1 MLDMNIMD
9 PCIYKQPKVLSWDD
23 YLKVE
28 AEATIDRNQLE
39 IIETPYARHYN
50 NLVGGS
56 RVPRTHLDVCVPK
69 KQAED
74 PQQAVW
80 LVYIHGGA
88 WRDPMIDR
96 KSFNTAL
103 ELLLKEDR
111 SHNIAGFVT
120 LDYRLS
126 PYPTHPTCP
135 SLPEDPS
142 RNVQHSVH
150 VVDVYNTLVSLM
162 DKTRRD
168 TLFDSGRGGAFGSPD
183 LDGMTNGRYVLC
195 GHSCGAS
202 LAVQATALLANSE
215 LQPPA
220 ALLGIEGI
228 YDIPALVATHTHPAY
243 REFVT
248 AAFGE
253 DEKTWISASPAN
265 ISLRNWEGNVMLVQS
280 NVDELVDMQ
289 QTDSMVEALVMGG
302 WQRSTS
308 TVKENKGKQV
318 SKVIINCLHD
328 EVWEKGTDL
337 ARAIRDVTDTS
348 WVTPAVQRM
357 RTTGVE
363 S

>member
-1 MLDMNIMD
+1 MLDMNNMNS
-9 PCIYKQPKVLSWDD
+9 CTLRQPRVLSWDD

-28 AEATIDRNQLE
+28 TEARAERNQLE
-39 IIETPYARHYN
+39 LIETPYARHYN

-56 RVPRTHLDVCVPK
+56 RVPRTHLDICVPK

-74 PQQAVW
+74 LKQAVW

-103 ELLLKEDR
+103 ELLLKDDR
-111 SHNIAGFVT
+111 PHNIAGFVT

-142 RNVQHSVH
+142 RNVQHPVH
-150 VVDVYNTLVSLM
+150 VDDVCNTLALLM
-162 DKTRRD
+162 DKSRRD
-168 TLFDSGRGGAFGSPD
+168 VLFDTEKGGFFEYPD
-183 LDGMTNGRYVLC
+183 LGGMTNGRYVLC

-202 LAVQATALLANSE
+202 IAMQATSCLANGDLRPPTALLG
-215 LQPPA
+215 L
-220 ALLGIEGI
+220 EGI

-248 AAFGE
+248 AAFGQ
-253 DEKTWISASPAN
+253 DEKTWVAASPAN
-265 ISLRNWEGNVMLVQS
+265 ISLRNWQGNVMLVQS
-280 NVDELVDMQ
+280 EGDELVDMQ
-289 QTDSMVEALVMGG
+289 QTDSMVETLIMGG
-302 WQRSTS
+302 WESSTS

-318 SKVIINCLHD
+318 SKVVINCLHD
-328 EVWEKGTDL
+328 EVWEKGTEL
-337 ARAIRDVTDTS
+337 AKAIRDVTDKS
-348 WVTPAVQRM
+348 WVSPVIHRM
-357 RTTGVE
+357 RSAELQG
-363 S
+363 